1 MRAFKRD
8 SNNDFTLSNKDIAMT
23 DDLQAVMTNCESA
36 AQTLLFEQ
44 LYNYENGLP
53 NFELIWNGNPNLRQ
67 YEVALRSALLKVD
80 GVLKII
86 SLNAKMENNILSYK
100 AVIETQFGLGKI
112 EK

>member
-8 SNNDFTLSNKDIAMT
+8 SNNDFTLSNKDIAMV
-23 DDLQAVMTNCESA
+23 DDLQSVMTNCESV

-44 LYNYENGLP
+44 LYNYESGLP
-53 NFELIWNGNPNLRQ
+53 NFELIWDSNPNLRQ
-67 YEVALRSALLKVD
+67 YEVALRSALSKVD

-100 AVIETQFGLGKI
+100 AVIETQYGLGKI

>member
-8 SNNDFTLSNKDIAMT
+8 SNNDFTLSNKDIAMVN
-23 DDLQAVMTNCESA
+23 DLQSVMTNCESA
-36 AQTLLFEQ
+36 VQTLLFEQ

-80 GVLKII
+80 GELKII